1 MQTTCVEQRLRTFLL
16 VLAGWLCVGTIIELL
31 LVGHTETVVQ
41 FIPFALCGVG
51 LAAVGAALLRSRRGT
66 LLGLRAVMAVLL
78 AGSLFGIYEHVEGN
92 LAFALEIR
100 PGAAVSDVWTEA
112 LTGAAPLLAPGILAL
127 AALLA
132 LAATYAHPA
141 LQRRQSAT
149 VSGGTPAGDTIW
161 PS

>member
-1 MQTTCVEQRLRTFLL
+1 MQTTVVEQRLRTFLL

-41 FIPFALCGVG
+41 FIPFVLCGAG
-51 LAAVGAALLRSRRGT
+51 LVAVVAALLRPRRGT
-66 LLGLRAVMAVLL
+66 LCALRGIMVLLL

-100 PGAAVSDVWTEA
+100 PGAAVSAVWTEA
-112 LTGAAPLLAPGILAL
+112 LTGAAPLLAPGILGL

-141 LQRRQSAT
+141 VQRQQPAT
-149 VSGGTPAGDTIW
+149 ISGGAPAGDTVW